1 MGTGLQNL
9 AFLLEVVRKNTLRAE
24 AVSIAYRQ
32 GWIDEAKMREV
43 AVPMMKNEYGKYL
56 ISVVEEVKRTG
67 QPNL

>member
-24 AVSIAYRQ
+24 AVGIACRQ
-32 GWIDEAKMREV
+32 GGIDEAKMREV
-43 AVPMMKNEYGKYL
+43 AAPMMKNEYGKYL

-67 QPNL
+67 HPNL

>member
-1 MGTGLQNL
+1 MEG
-9 AFLLEVVRKNTLRAE
+9 
-24 AVSIAYRQ
+24 IAYRQ

-67 QPNL
+67 HPNL